1 MLWNTDP
8 NPSAWSRWLSCL
20 NELFQRT
27 SIALLE
33 KDSLN
38 THHKTLSPSL
48 ISCQSRN
55 HGCYKRR
62 IAFATIA
69 TAPLPYYISQKIS
82 SFRLLEYQD

>member
-8 NPSAWSRWLSCL
+8 NPSAWSQWPSCL

-27 SIALLE
+27 SITLLE
-33 KDSLN
+33 KASLN

-48 ISCQSRN
+48 ISYQSRN

-69 TAPLPYYISQKIS
+69 TARVPYYIGQNIS
-82 SFRLLEYQD
+82 SSRLLEYQD